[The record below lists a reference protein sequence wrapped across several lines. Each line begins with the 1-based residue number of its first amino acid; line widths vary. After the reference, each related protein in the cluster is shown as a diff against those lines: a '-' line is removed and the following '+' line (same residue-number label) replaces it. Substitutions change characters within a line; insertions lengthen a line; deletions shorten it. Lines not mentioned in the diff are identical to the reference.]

1 MHLPM
6 DPVSFPHNAADGR
19 LFIERLASSGKEIG
33 GRPCQRLHVK
43 WPVDPICCV
52 SVQERDLPHLCDPR
66 LFLQDLIHGCGVS
79 SIKLH
84 KLCGASSCFWSLY
97 HIGGKIQRC
106 DPLLGQLGPSCSC
119 DKTLKWSGQHSG
131 RNSLCSSLIFLL
143 FVAALSWSRLPHSRC
158 VFVVRSNVQD
168 GRSN

>member
-1 MHLPM
+1 M